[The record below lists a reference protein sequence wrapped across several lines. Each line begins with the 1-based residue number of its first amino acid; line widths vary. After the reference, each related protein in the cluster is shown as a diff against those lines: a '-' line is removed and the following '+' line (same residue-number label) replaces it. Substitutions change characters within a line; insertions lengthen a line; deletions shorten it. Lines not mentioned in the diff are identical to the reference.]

1 VQNYEEPPRMGA
13 RTLVAV
19 AAAVSMLALAPAAAA
34 AQESGGVEAGAQSAA
49 PETAPAPSA
58 SSAAKLSTAT
68 IKAVQRRLGVRADG
82 RLGPQTRRAIK
93 RFQRR
98 KGLPPSGRLHP
109 STLRALGVEPAA
121 SPPAEESVSVS
132 ARLQR
137 IAQCESGGDPTAV
150 SPDGRYR
157 GKYQFLQETWESVGG
172 TGDPA
177 KASEAEQ
184 DRRAAILMKRQGP
197 SAWPTCS
204 KQS

>member
-1 VQNYEEPPRMGA
+1 MQIYEEPPRMRV
-13 RTLVAV
+13 RTLAAV
-19 AAAVSMLALAPAAAA
+19 TAAVSMLALAPAGAA
-34 AQESGGVEAGAQSAA
+34 AQESGGAEAGAQSAA
-49 PETAPAPSA
+49 PAPA
-58 SSAAKLSTAT
+58 AAATRLSTAT

-82 RLGPQTRRAIK
+82 RIGPATRRALR

-98 KGLPPSGRLHP
+98 TGLTPSGRRHP
-109 STLRALGVEPAA
+109 ETLRALGVDAA
-121 SPPAEESVSVS
+121 AAPPAEERVSVS
-132 ARLQR
+132 ARLER

-157 GKYQFLQETWESVGG
+157 GKYQFAQETWESVGG

-184 DRRAAILMKRQGP
+184 DRRAVELMKRQGP

-204 KQS
+204 KRS